1 MSKENPNK
9 VKLIKLLEILRQET
23 DEAHPLS
30 TKALLSRLTDIGIAC
45 DRRTLSKDIAVLN
58 ENGFEV
64 MSDMVGHDKV
74 YYVADRSFSVPELK
88 ILIDAVQAAAFITEK
103 KTDELI
109 TKIADMAGSHRA
121 ELLKKNMICFNTRK
135 HGNESIYYNVEALE
149 DAIQAHKK
157 VSFFYFDLD
166 ENLQKRYRKDK
177 ARYIVDPSALIY
189 NEDNYYLMCYS
200 PEPDGIRNYRVD
212 RMTDVKI
219 EAEPVCDDSIIR
231 ETEVSDY
238 TEQAFKMYT
247 GTECNAVLQFDN
259 SLIGTI
265 FDKFG
270 EDTKMIRVDKD
281 SCVATVTVRVSPTF
295 WGWLLQFPGRMKLLS
310 PDSLIAEY
318 QAWVGKLC
326 Q

>member
-1 MSKENPNK
+1 MSKENANK

-30 TKALLSRLTDIGIAC
+30 TKELISKLADIGIAC

-109 TKIADMAGSHRA
+109 NKIADMAGSHRA

-135 HGNESIYYNVEALE
+135 HRNESIYYNVEALE
-149 DAIQAHKK
+149 EAIQMRKK
-157 VSFFYFDLD
+157 ISFFYFDLD
-166 ENLQKRYRKDK
+166 ENHEKKYRKDK
-177 ARYIVDPSALIY
+177 GRYIVEPSALIY

-200 PEPDGIRNYRVD
+200 PEPDAIRNYRVD
-212 RMTDVKI
+212 RMTEVKI
-219 EAEPVCDDSIIR
+219 EENPVSDESIIR

-247 GTECNAVLQFDN
+247 GPECNAVLQFDN

-270 EDTKMIRVDKD
+270 EDVKMIRADKD

-295 WGWLLQFPGRMKLLS
+295 WGWLLQFPGRMKILS
-310 PDSLIAEY
+310 PDTLKLEY
-318 QAWVGKLC
+318 QEWLGKLC
-326 Q
+326 N

>member
-212 RMTDVKI
+212 RMTDVII
-219 EAEPVCDDSIIR
+219 EEDPVCDDSIIR
-231 ETEVSDY
+231 ETEASDY

-318 QAWVGKLC
+318 QAWIGKLC